1 MRQSSRRH
9 RQCDQYR
16 NWTFHGFRSLGT
28 EPSSPAS
35 VTRLRANVSRFRDTT
50 CLVGLRRSLA
60 SISSEHV
67 HGDGGRI
74 SSQDAVRGHSNKLK
88 RKLLYLSPLAR
99 RGRPSLPRLRGVGW
113 WRGRSTSLSLRKGLL
128 TPTLLSNCRRTPQE
142 REGTNWC
149 TTKRRFQF
157 IEIPT
162 RLAANRTR
170 GNVMVARILAATFAA
185 AVVSAVVLAPLPSAR
200 ADDLLKV
207 AVAQRGQWDTAI
219 TELGVRSGIFKKHG
233 IAVDILYTQGGPEAH
248 QAVISG
254 SMDIACGGGIESAM
268 SGFSKGAPV
277 RIIGSAMIGSPDTYW
292 FVVANSPIK
301 SLADASGKTISYSQ
315 NGSSSH
321 TALLAL
327 LDQYKVD
334 ARPVST
340 GGHPA
345 TLTMVMT
352 GQIDI
357 GRGAAPFGLDLV
369 EQGKIRV
376 IARGSEIKARADQTV
391 RICMANAQ
399 VLAKRGDAVARFMQG
414 YRDTIDWM
422 YSD

>member
-1 MRQSSRRH
+1 
-9 RQCDQYR
+9 
-16 NWTFHGFRSLGT
+16 
-28 EPSSPAS
+28 
-35 VTRLRANVSRFRDTT
+35 
-50 CLVGLRRSLA
+50 
-60 SISSEHV
+60 
-67 HGDGGRI
+67 
-74 SSQDAVRGHSNKLK
+74 
-88 RKLLYLSPLAR
+88 
-99 RGRPSLPRLRGVGW
+99 
-113 WRGRSTSLSLRKGLL
+113 
-128 TPTLLSNCRRTPQE
+128 
-142 REGTNWC
+142 
-149 TTKRRFQF
+149 
-157 IEIPT
+157 
-162 RLAANRTR
+162 
-170 GNVMVARILAATFAA
+170 MVARILDASLAA
-185 AVVSAVVLAPLPSAR
+185 ACLCAVILAPVPSAP

-219 TELGVRSGIFKKHG
+219 TELAEHSGIFKKRG
-233 IAVDILYTQGGPEAH
+233 IAVEVLYTQGGPEAH

-254 SMDIACGGGIESAM
+254 SMDIACGGGIESAIG
-268 SGFSKGAPV
+268 GFSKGAPV

-345 TLTMVMT
+345 TLTMAMT

-369 EQGKIRV
+369 DEGKIRV
-376 IARGSEIKARADQTV
+376 IARGSEIKARSDQTV

-399 VLAKRGDAVARFMQG
+399 VLAKRGDVVARFMQG
-414 YRDTIDWM
+414 YRDAIDWM
-422 YSD
+422 YTDPAALNLYEAFSNVRHELMAKVRDQYFPKATLWPDEIRGLDLVLSDSLKNKFIARPLTAAEVKEMIQIPASVK

>member
-1 MRQSSRRH
+1 
-9 RQCDQYR
+9 
-16 NWTFHGFRSLGT
+16 
-28 EPSSPAS
+28 
-35 VTRLRANVSRFRDTT
+35 
-50 CLVGLRRSLA
+50 
-60 SISSEHV
+60 
-67 HGDGGRI
+67 
-74 SSQDAVRGHSNKLK
+74 
-88 RKLLYLSPLAR
+88 
-99 RGRPSLPRLRGVGW
+99 
-113 WRGRSTSLSLRKGLL
+113 
-128 TPTLLSNCRRTPQE
+128 
-142 REGTNWC
+142 
-149 TTKRRFQF
+149 
-157 IEIPT
+157 
-162 RLAANRTR
+162 
-170 GNVMVARILAATFAA
+170 MVARILDASLAA
-185 AVVSAVVLAPLPSAR
+185 ACLCAVILAPIPSAR

-219 TELGVRSGIFKKHG
+219 TELAERSGIFKKRG
-233 IAVDILYTQGGPEAH
+233 IAVEVLYTQGGPEAH

-254 SMDIACGGGIESAM
+254 SMDIACGGGVESAIG
-268 SGFSKGAPV
+268 GFSKGAPV

-345 TLTMVMT
+345 TLTMAMT

-369 EQGKIRV
+369 DEGKIRV
-376 IARGSEIKARADQTV
+376 IARGSEIKARSDQTV

-399 VLAKRGDAVARFMQG
+399 VLAKRGDVVARFMQG
-414 YRDTIDWM
+414 YRDAIDWM
-422 YSD
+422 YADPAALNLYEAFSNVRHELMAKVRDQYFPKATLWPDEIRGLDLVLSDSLKNKFIARPLTAAEVKEMIQIPAPVR

>member
-1 MRQSSRRH
+1 
-9 RQCDQYR
+9 
-16 NWTFHGFRSLGT
+16 
-28 EPSSPAS
+28 
-35 VTRLRANVSRFRDTT
+35 
-50 CLVGLRRSLA
+50 
-60 SISSEHV
+60 
-67 HGDGGRI
+67 
-74 SSQDAVRGHSNKLK
+74 
-88 RKLLYLSPLAR
+88 
-99 RGRPSLPRLRGVGW
+99 
-113 WRGRSTSLSLRKGLL
+113 
-128 TPTLLSNCRRTPQE
+128 
-142 REGTNWC
+142 
-149 TTKRRFQF
+149 
-157 IEIPT
+157 
-162 RLAANRTR
+162 
-170 GNVMVARILAATFAA
+170 MVARILAATFAA

-207 AVAQRGQWDTAI
+207 AVAQRGQWATAI

-233 IAVDILYTQGGPEAH
+233 IAVEILYTQGGPEAH

-254 SMDIACGGGIESAM
+254 SMDIACGGGIESAI
-268 SGFSKGAPV
+268 GAFSRGAPV

-334 ARPVST
+334 ARPVAT

-345 TLTMVMT
+345 TLTMAMT

-369 EQGKIRV
+369 EEGKIRV

-391 RICMANAQ
+391 RICMANTQA
-399 VLAKRGDAVARFMQG
+399 LARGDAVARFMQG
-414 YRDTIDWM
+414 YRDAIAWM
-422 YSD
+422 YTDPTALDTYEAFSSVRHALMAKVRDEYFPKATLWPYEIRGLDLVLSDALKNKFITRPLTAGEIKEMIQIPAPL

>member
-1 MRQSSRRH
+1 
-9 RQCDQYR
+9 
-16 NWTFHGFRSLGT
+16 
-28 EPSSPAS
+28 
-35 VTRLRANVSRFRDTT
+35 
-50 CLVGLRRSLA
+50 
-60 SISSEHV
+60 
-67 HGDGGRI
+67 
-74 SSQDAVRGHSNKLK
+74 
-88 RKLLYLSPLAR
+88 
-99 RGRPSLPRLRGVGW
+99 
-113 WRGRSTSLSLRKGLL
+113 
-128 TPTLLSNCRRTPQE
+128 
-142 REGTNWC
+142 
-149 TTKRRFQF
+149 
-157 IEIPT
+157 
-162 RLAANRTR
+162 
-170 GNVMVARILAATFAA
+170 MVARIIAAALAAVFP
-185 AVVSAVVLAPLPSAR
+185 AVAVLALASAR

-219 TELGVRSGIFKKHG
+219 TELGERSGILKKRG
-233 IAVDILYTQGGPEAH
+233 IVVEILYTQGGPEAH

-254 SMDIACGGGIESAM
+254 SMDIACGGGIESAIG
-268 SGFSKGAPV
+268 GFSKGAPV
-277 RIIGSAMIGSPDTYW
+277 RIIASAMIGSPDTYW

-369 EQGKIRV
+369 EEGKIRV
-376 IARGSEIKARADQTV
+376 IAPRQRNQGARRPDGAHLHGERASPCNARGRRRALHAGLPRHHRLDVYGPRRADSV
-391 RICMANAQ
+391 RGIFRRAP
-399 VLAKRGDAVARFMQG
+399 
-414 YRDTIDWM
+414 
-422 YSD
+422 